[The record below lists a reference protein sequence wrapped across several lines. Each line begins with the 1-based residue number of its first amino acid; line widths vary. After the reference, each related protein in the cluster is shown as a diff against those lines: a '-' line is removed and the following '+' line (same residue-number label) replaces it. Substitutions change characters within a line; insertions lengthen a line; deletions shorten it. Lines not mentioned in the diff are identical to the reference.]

1 MNWIQIFNLNSN
13 ILNGIWI
20 ELNWIEFQFNYQIKL
35 NNSIKIELKTN
46 EMQIDEKDIQ
56 NLLVNM
62 MLGKNKLNTNLKRH
76 LSMSLHLRID

>member
-1 MNWIQIFNLNSN
+1 LNWIQIFNLNSN